1 MKPVHHHHNTWRE
14 ALKIISRCP
23 ICSAN
28 YETDRAKLLAKSEAA
43 GLVHITCQQCAS
55 SFVAMILVLG
65 HGLSSV
71 GMVTDLNYEDV
82 KRLHRSAPF
91 TIDEAIEGYSEMEA
105 ADFEERLLNQEV
117 ISIV

>member
-1 MKPVHHHHNTWRE
+1 MLPARSSLDGWRE

-28 YETDRAKLLAKSEAA
+28 YETDKAKLLAKSEAA
-43 GLVHITCQQCAS
+43 GLIHITCQECHS

-82 KRLHRSAPF
+82 ERLHRSDPF
-91 TIDEAIEGYSEMEA
+91 TVDEAIEYYAEVQAEN
-105 ADFEERLLNQEV
+105 FVPRLIRSGQKT
-117 ISIV
+117 